1 MKQLKVSE
9 SNKTLKIFSTNGADI
24 VNGKLESLKSEVK
37 AVGATM
43 VMVQETH
50 CRRKGRIQ
58 LDSMVVFESIR
69 NNKGG
74 GTICAVHADLDPKLV
89 EEYNNPFKLLVIEVL
104 GEKRIIT
111 GYGPQE
117 TWEEEKRVT
126 FFQKLEEEIVK
137 AAIAGKSVIIEMD
150 ANAKLGKKHIPDD
163 PHEIT
168 PNGKLLEGII
178 ERQNLFVV
186 NGSRKCKGN
195 ITRKRTTKNR
205 VEESVIDI
213 VLISSDMIGNL
224 ESLVIDEDR
233 KHVLTKIKK
242 TKKGVIKKESDHNI
256 LITTFS
262 DTFGSNE
269 KKEKEEVYNIKNKD
283 CQRKFKEY
291 TSNTRMLSSVLDSDE
306 DINVLT
312 DRLIRKIEG
321 CIASRFKKVRVT
333 RNKKGKLKNLYTR
346 LSELKAGG
354 SQAKEAEINKVL
366 EDIAN
371 HEQSKY
377 NRVVEELA
385 KTKHQ
390 DKFNQ
395 QSFWKIKKKMS
406 PNKIDPPSVM
416 LDSHGNIMTHN
427 KSIRNRAVEVY
438 KDRLTANKMKEH
450 LADKEEEVNEL
461 C

>member
-1 MKQLKVSE
+1 MTNAKDEHVVNVTTEKVKQHMKQLKVSE
-9 SNKTLKIFSTNGADI
+9 SNKTLKIFSTNGAGI

-37 AVGATM
+37 AVGAT
-43 VMVQETH
+43 VVTVQETH

-69 NNKGG
+69 NKKGG

-89 EEYNNPFKLLVIEVL
+89 EEYNDPFELLVIKVL

-283 CQRKFKEY
+283 CQRKFK
-291 TSNTRMLSSVLDSDE
+291 
-306 DINVLT
+306 
-312 DRLIRKIEG
+312 
-321 CIASRFKKVRVT
+321 
-333 RNKKGKLKNLYTR
+333 
-346 LSELKAGG
+346 
-354 SQAKEAEINKVL
+354 
-366 EDIAN
+366 
-371 HEQSKY
+371 H
-377 NRVVEELA
+377 
-385 KTKHQ
+385 
-390 DKFNQ
+390 
-395 QSFWKIKKKMS
+395 
-406 PNKIDPPSVM
+406 
-416 LDSHGNIMTHN
+416 SH
-427 KSIRNRAVEVY
+427 A
-438 KDRLTANKMKEH
+438 L
-450 LADKEEEVNEL
+450 
-461 C
+461 